1 MNFKKLSKIGIGLI
15 VVVGVVLLA
24 NIAYNIVYSSTEKD
38 NKSEWSGTTSQVG
51 SLDKEGTEEGSEV
64 KDDEEEKENKV
75 VDESQKSTFWTPSCI
90 YNKETYNIDDIDSYY
105 KGDDLEGL
113 KDVIKAIQETYT
125 DVFDMLETV
134 PESEVIRL
142 RDEGTCDRISS
153 ALESEINYD
162 GRKAIGADMITI
174 YPGLSIIGFA
184 GDMVEIMGYDVNGG
198 MKSKE
203 IVVMDF
209 TGTEFLGEETDV
221 LDHKVGETEGF
232 TIYTNYSIQIKVG
245 DYNVIYA
252 RGF

>member
-24 NIAYNIVYSSTEKD
+24 NIAYNIVYSGTEKD
-38 NKSEWSGTTSQVG
+38 KKSEWSGTTSQVG
-51 SLDKEGTEEGSEV
+51 SSEEDADECSSKEDT
-64 KDDEEEKENKV
+64 KDEKENKV
-75 VDESQKSTFWTPSCI
+75 VDESQKSTFWTPSYI
-90 YNKETYNIDDIDSYY
+90 YNKDTYNIDDIDSYY
-105 KGDDLEGL
+105 KGNDLEGL
-113 KDVIKAIQETYT
+113 KDVIRAIQETYT
-125 DVFDMLETV
+125 DVFDMLEKI

-142 RDEGTCDRISS
+142 RDEGTCDRVSS
-153 ALESEINYD
+153 AIESKINYD
-162 GRKAIGADMITI
+162 GRKAMGADMISV

-198 MKSKE
+198 MESKE

>member
-24 NIAYNIVYSSTEKD
+24 NIAYNIVYSGTEKD
-38 NKSEWSGTTSQVG
+38 KKSEWSGTTNQVG
-51 SLDKEGTEEGSEV
+51 NLEKEDAEEGKEV
-64 KDDEEEKENKV
+64 EDSEEEENKV
-75 VDESQKSTFWTPSCI
+75 VDDESQKSTFWTPSCI
-90 YNKETYNIDDIDSYY
+90 YDKDTYNIDDIDSYY
-105 KGDDLEGL
+105 KGNDLKGL
-113 KDVIKAIQETYT
+113 KDVISAIQETYT
-125 DVFDMLETV
+125 DVFDMLEKI

-142 RDEGTCDRISS
+142 RDEGTCDRVSS

-162 GRKAIGADMITI
+162 GRKALGADMITI

-198 MKSKE
+198 MKSRE

>member
-15 VVVGVVLLA
+15 VVAGVVLLA
-24 NIAYNIVYSSTEKD
+24 NIAYNIVYSGTEKGK
-38 NKSEWSGTTSQVG
+38 KSEWSGTTNQVG
-51 SLDKEGTEEGSEV
+51 NLEKEDAEEGKEV
-64 KDDEEEKENKV
+64 EDSEEEENKV
-75 VDESQKSTFWTPSCI
+75 VDDESQKSTFWTPSCI
-90 YNKETYNIDDIDSYY
+90 YHKETYNIDDIDSYY

-162 GRKAIGADMITI
+162 GRKALGADMITI

-232 TIYTNYSIQIKVG
+232 TVYTNYSIQIKVG

>member
-24 NIAYNIVYSSTEKD
+24 NIAYNIVYSSTEKG
-38 NKSEWSGTTSQVG
+38 NKSEWSGTTNQVG

-64 KDDEEEKENKV
+64 EGDEEEKENKV

-162 GRKAIGADMITI
+162 GRKAMGADMITI